1 MAVLIKAKLA
11 LQLLEEICNLG
22 RAPEYV
28 CQKPSIQKADG
39 TVAVPPARSSHAA
52 EEASSED
59 EEEEE
64 ALHTFSQQQ
73 GEPESNR
80 QSVPLEL
87 YDTEFITHSNR
98 TTDITQIYFSNNLP
112 NSILLKVGSSHCD
125 NVSFLSGWWALRS
138 GFPFLSWIIF

>member
-1 MAVLIKAKLA
+1 MVAVFSVLMTSNL
-11 LQLLEEICNLG
+11 LPQLLEEICNLG
-22 RAPEYV
+22 RAPEYI

-39 TVAVPPARSSHAA
+39 TVVVASTRSNHAA

-80 QSVPLEL
+80 QLVHIPSRGVCVNRSPL
-87 YDTEFITHSNR
+87 YVTGG
-98 TTDITQIYFSNNLP
+98 
-112 NSILLKVGSSHCD
+112 V
-125 NVSFLSGWWALRS
+125 VSGGMW
-138 GFPFLSWIIF
+138 

>member
-1 MAVLIKAKLA
+1 MCFYSLHFVKFHHICPLNCIKILLL

-22 RAPEYV
+22 RAPEYI

-87 YDTEFITHSNR
+87 YDTKYTVQQNNFFFLFFKLYI
-98 TTDITQIYFSNNLP
+98 FS
-112 NSILLKVGSSHCD
+112 IHFLKYKY
-125 NVSFLSGWWALRS
+125 
-138 GFPFLSWIIF
+138 

>member
-1 MAVLIKAKLA
+1 MCFNSGDTASNLGSAVDELMRHQPTLKTDATTAIIKVVQIWFKNISSVETEHVKVSKAKLL

-22 RAPEYV
+22 RAPEYI

-73 GEPESNR
+73 GEAESSR

-87 YDTEFITHSNR
+87 YDSEFIT
-98 TTDITQIYFSNNLP
+98 Q
-112 NSILLKVGSSHCD
+112 
-125 NVSFLSGWWALRS
+125 
-138 GFPFLSWIIF
+138 

>member
-1 MAVLIKAKLA
+1 MRHQPTLKTDATTAIIKVVKIWFKNISSVETEHVKVSKAKLL

-22 RAPEYV
+22 RAPEYI

-73 GEPESNR
+73 GEAESSR

-87 YDTEFITHSNR
+87 YDSEFIT
-98 TTDITQIYFSNNLP
+98 Q
-112 NSILLKVGSSHCD
+112 
-125 NVSFLSGWWALRS
+125 
-138 GFPFLSWIIF
+138 

>member
-1 MAVLIKAKLA
+1 M
-11 LQLLEEICNLG
+11 
-22 RAPEYV
+22 
-28 CQKPSIQKADG
+28 
-39 TVAVPPARSSHAA
+39 AVPPARSSHAA

-87 YDTEFITHSNR
+87 YDAEFI
-98 TTDITQIYFSNNLP
+98 IQ
-112 NSILLKVGSSHCD
+112 
-125 NVSFLSGWWALRS
+125 
-138 GFPFLSWIIF
+138 

>member
-1 MAVLIKAKLA
+1 M

-22 RAPEYV
+22 RAPEYI

-73 GEPESNR
+73 GEAESNR

-87 YDTEFITHSNR
+87 YDAEFIT
-98 TTDITQIYFSNNLP
+98 Q
-112 NSILLKVGSSHCD
+112 
-125 NVSFLSGWWALRS
+125 
-138 GFPFLSWIIF
+138 

>member
-1 MAVLIKAKLA
+1 MKSLLVF
-11 LQLLEEICNLG
+11 QLLEEICNLG
-22 RAPEYV
+22 RAPEYI

-39 TVAVPPARSSHAA
+39 TVVVPPARSSHAA

-73 GEPESNR
+73 GEAESTR

-87 YDTEFITHSNR
+87 YDAFM
-98 TTDITQIYFSNNLP
+98 
-112 NSILLKVGSSHCD
+112 
-125 NVSFLSGWWALRS
+125 
-138 GFPFLSWIIF
+138 